1 MGIVTAIALGMLAL
15 AAVLG
20 LARVIRPGSTI
31 TDRVIGL
38 DVLLAVVVAGFAA
51 YAARE
56 RSDLFLDLVV
66 AAALLGFLT
75 TVAVAR
81 FMERRGSR

>member
-1 MGIVTAIALGMLAL
+1 MDVVTGTALGILTVAAVLAL
-15 AAVLG
+15 A
-20 LARVIRPGSTI
+20 RVARPGSTL

-38 DVLLAVVVAGFAA
+38 DVLLATVVAGFAVL
-51 YAARE
+51 AAR
-56 RSDLFLDLVV
+56 RGDDLYLDVVV

-81 FMERRGSR
+81 FMERRGAR